1 MFYLFTSVKKSILF
15 IFPPQWNDVISAF
28 RQGVPRGRHR
38 RYMRTAEDCFAGS
51 SAVDWLLEHVKKRG
65 DFGSNV
71 TRYYPAMQI
80 CSQMLFK
87 VWHIGMAVLAA
98 SAPEFCEKLSQVRL
112 VYCREVSS
120 YMNEWMKIYI

>member
-1 MFYLFTSVKKSILF
+1 MQCLAHPVFKNKTGRKLCFIYLLLLKKKSILF

-51 SAVDWLLEHVKKRG
+51 SAVDWLLEHVKKRR

-71 TRYYPAMQI
+71 TRYY
-80 CSQMLFK
+80 
-87 VWHIGMAVLAA
+87 
-98 SAPEFCEKLSQVRL
+98 SATQAFVIKNVVHSLTYLCI
-112 VYCREVSS
+112 VYWYGGTGSIS
-120 YMNEWMKIYI
+120 PNYFF